1 MQPRLWPHVLGL
13 ITFPKANINSKLD
26 LRFRPH
32 VHSAFSCALKTAA
45 LWLGDTRNGF
55 DWQGGGENTNLLPY
69 KYLIL
74 NMLS

>member
-45 LWLGDTRNGF
+45 LWLGDTQNGF
-55 DWQGGGENTNLLPY
+55 DWPGGGEREEKTLTYCLTN
-69 KYLIL
+69 I
-74 NMLS
+74 